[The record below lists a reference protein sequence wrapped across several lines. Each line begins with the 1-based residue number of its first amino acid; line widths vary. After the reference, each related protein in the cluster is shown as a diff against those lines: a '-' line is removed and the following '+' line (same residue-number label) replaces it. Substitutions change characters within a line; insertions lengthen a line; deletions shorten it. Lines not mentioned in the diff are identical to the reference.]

1 MKVIIEHNNKK
12 IQKNDYVATIYEK
25 LLIIDHWI
33 IIIIA
38 QIIFR
43 IILDILIQ
51 LGVEILFVSTFVTQN

>member
-38 QIIFR
+38 QIIFK